1 MRVQD
6 LDETL
11 LRILVKFEKAKEQ
24 AYNELKNEGIS
35 REDIMKSLENFKKV
49 NQ

>member
-1 MRVQD
+1 MNVQK

-11 LRILVKFEKAKEQ
+11 LRTLIEFEKAKEQ
-24 AYNELKNEGIS
+24 AYNELKNKGIS
-35 REDIMKSLENFKKV
+35 REDIMRSLENFKKV